1 MLVLDTLES
10 EHCYYNQRCR
20 KYDYAMQLPL
30 ISLIS
35 EEKMNILKKAQYKS
49 LCQNKHLISSL
60 FLLGSVQIKPD
71 SMVWSFVSFTFRH

>member
-10 EHCYYNQRCR
+10 EHRYYNQRCR

-35 EEKMNILKKAQYKS
+35 EEKMNILKKANTNHCAK
-49 LCQNKHLISSL
+49 
-60 FLLGSVQIKPD
+60 IKN
-71 SMVWSFVSFTFRH
+71 

>member
-49 LCQNKHLISSL
+49 LCQNKQLISSL